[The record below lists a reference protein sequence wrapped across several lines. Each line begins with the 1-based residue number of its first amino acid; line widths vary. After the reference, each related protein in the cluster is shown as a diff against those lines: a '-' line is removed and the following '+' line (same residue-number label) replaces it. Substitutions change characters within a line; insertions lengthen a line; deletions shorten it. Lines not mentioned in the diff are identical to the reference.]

1 MACRVSDTDPVLDP
15 IRHRTKKL
23 SRLSPSLKREG
34 TSKASYAKRCPSSVS
49 CAALTSHQLVT
60 SQQLAVAF
68 FSRGALPLDSF
79 APSCARGARS
89 PNESQK
95 QLLADRTARS
105 LIEPMRVAPPLYHR
119 KVIGVKGMSAAIPL
133 PSTYRNP
140 FHWARLPAG
149 KAAALVSRVS
159 EKRFRPFEQIQP
171 KRYALGFAAC
181 AHVRTP
187 LCVHNNTLNKRCTA
201 PYFAQQ
207 KSGPK
212 PAFSNAHAAAITQ
225 PMQARLR
232 LLPLP

>member
-105 LIEPMRVAPPLYHR
+105 LIEPMRVAPLYHR
-119 KVIGVKGMSAAIPL
+119 KVIGVKGMSAAILL
-133 PSTYRNP
+133 PSTHRNP
-140 FHWARLPAG
+140 SLWVRFPAG
-149 KAAALVSRVS
+149 KAAALVSQVS

-171 KRYALGFAAC
+171 KRYALGFAAF

-187 LCVHNNTLNKRCTA
+187 LCVHNNPSNKSCMT
-201 PYFAQQ
+201 PYFAQR

-212 PAFSNAHAAAITQ
+212 PASNAHAAAITQ
-225 PMQARLR
+225 PMQARPR